1 MPVSLLFKKI
11 HWKLPM
17 ARPPI
22 REIFSHTDT
31 NTNTDNNS
39 NSTTLTLTLSL
50 TPRYSVVLRCSWFQY
65 MPPACELLQ
74 VNSARHNRLPQLY
87 SNTTEKVRSK
97 RTTSDNGC

>member
-31 NTNTDNNS
+31 NTDNNS
-39 NSTTLTLTLSL
+39 NSNTLTLSL
-50 TPRYSVVLRCSWFQY
+50 TPRCSVVLRCSWF
-65 MPPACELLQ
+65 
-74 VNSARHNRLPQLY
+74 
-87 SNTTEKVRSK
+87 
-97 RTTSDNGC
+97 